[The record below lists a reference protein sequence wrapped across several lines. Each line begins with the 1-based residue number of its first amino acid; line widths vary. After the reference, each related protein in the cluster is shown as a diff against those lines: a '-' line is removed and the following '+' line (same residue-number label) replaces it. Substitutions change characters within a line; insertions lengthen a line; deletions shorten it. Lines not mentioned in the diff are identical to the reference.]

1 MTDYS
6 DKSTRQIV
14 DQIED
19 RRQSLLRNVDQLQG
33 QFRPENLMETART
46 ALLDS
51 GGAEFTRNMGRSLRD
66 NPLPVALIGAGMAWL
81 IAGQGGPTSRDI
93 ASRGRD
99 MSDRVS
105 ERFGNDDD
113 DDDDYRGDRIGTRAS
128 GLYRPVGSSP
138 AVGGRGI
145 SHDVQGR
152 QLTEAEFA
160 DADDDDGES
169 IADRARRSVDEARDR
184 LSSARDNA
192 SRRGRDF
199 ARSARQSADDLR
211 YSARDR
217 FDRSR
222 DQFADVA
229 GTAADRVSEAY
240 RSNPVVLGL
249 GVAALAALGATLLP
263 STRREDELFGEQAD
277 ELKDRSREVLD
288 TTVER
293 AGEIAE
299 KTLDS
304 AKSEAEAR
312 GYDTGNAE
320 KAASGV
326 IDDLSEI
333 GAKAAETAKKE
344 IDADVNKTTSTGSG
358 ASGSSDGVNNN
369 S

>member
-66 NPLPVALIGAGMAWL
+66 NPLPVALIGAGMAL
-81 IAGQGGPTSRDI
+81 IAGQATDQPRHRQPRTH
-93 ASRGRD
+93 
-99 MSDRVS
+99 SDRVS

-249 GVAALAALGATLLP
+249 GVAALAAWRDAAAVDP
-263 STRREDELFGEQAD
+263 SRGRAC
-277 ELKDRSREVLD
+277 S
-288 TTVER
+288 R
-293 AGEIAE
+293 AG
-299 KTLDS
+299 
-304 AKSEAEAR
+304 
-312 GYDTGNAE
+312 G
-320 KAASGV
+320 
-326 IDDLSEI
+326 
-333 GAKAAETAKKE
+333 
-344 IDADVNKTTSTGSG
+344 
-358 ASGSSDGVNNN
+358 
-369 S
+369 